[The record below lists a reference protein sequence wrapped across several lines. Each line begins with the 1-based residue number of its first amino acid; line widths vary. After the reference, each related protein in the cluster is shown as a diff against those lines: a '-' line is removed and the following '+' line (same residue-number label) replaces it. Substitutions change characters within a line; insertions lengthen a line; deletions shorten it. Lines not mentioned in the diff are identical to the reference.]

1 MILVA
6 KCARRKEMAKKQRK
20 SKFAININ
28 KAGTDEV
35 TMQLVN
41 DLLRKYPRG
50 IEGRLGSKLDYVD
63 SYSSDPHAS
72 STGDFCGYTWEQLW
86 VLTNEYIKDGTSYG
100 VIDSLC
106 VRHWSWSGEK
116 SRNQWGSSYMPSATN
131 TRRARRLMG
140 RLGQI
145 ARHWREKGRKAI
157 YRWKPDYSSGHLR
170 GTPFY
175 VWGNDMKDASAQVST
190 VWIPI
195 LNATGLAGSDSH
207 GREVILEA
215 NSGNIK
221 MYTETADS
229 SMTATSAF
237 DTMQNLLD
245 KRQKILNE
253 ITIMQQTVGRMSDLI
268 EFVSHAAEG

>member
-1 MILVA
+1 M
-6 KCARRKEMAKKQRK
+6 ARQQRK
-20 SKFAININ
+20 SKFAINID
-28 KAGTDEV
+28 KTGTDEV

-50 IEGRLGSKLDYVD
+50 IEGRLGNSADYAD
-63 SYSSDPHAS
+63 SYKSDPHAS
-72 STGDFCGYTWEQLW
+72 ITGDFCGYTWEQLW
-86 VLTNEYIKDGTSYG
+86 VLTNEYVKNATSYRE
-100 VIDSLC
+100 VEDLC
-106 VRHWSWSGEK
+106 IRHWSWSGDK
-116 SRNQWGSSYMPSATN
+116 SRHSDGAGYMPCATN
-131 TRRARRLMG
+131 TRRTRRLTG
-140 RLGQI
+140 RLTQI

-175 VWGNDMKDASAQVST
+175 VWGNDMKDAVAQVST

-195 LNATGLAGSDSH
+195 LNATGLAGSDGR
-207 GREVILEA
+207 GREIMLEA

-245 KRQKILNE
+245 KRQKILDE

-268 EFVSHAAEG
+268 GFVSQAAEG